1 MELEKIVNNYMNAWS
16 TTNNDER
23 HQLIVKV
30 YSASARFYANE
41 PEDEAVSHKGLDEIY
56 ENITMV
62 NERLVKG
69 KGLITELTGYSENHG
84 TVRVTWQMKTPDG
97 NPAMKGM
104 NFLHLDH
111 SEKIERD
118 YIFIN

>member
-1 MELEKIVNNYMNAWS
+1 MELEKFVNNYIKAWS
-16 TTNNDER
+16 TTKNDER
-23 HQLIVKV
+23 HQLIEKV
-30 YSASARFYANE
+30 YSPSASFYANE
-41 PEDEAVSHKGLDEIY
+41 PEDDAIIHQGLDKIY

-69 KGLITELTGYSENHG
+69 NGLITDLTSYSENHG
-84 TVRVTWQMKTPDG
+84 TVRVTWQMKTSDG
-97 NPAMKGM
+97 NPVIKGM

-111 SEKIERD
+111 SNKIERD